1 LALLGGLFG
10 YTLAAAPLMFDL
22 GRYWNA
28 YNILL
33 PWQINPSSVM
43 FEVAICMLTYIIVL
57 WLELSPTFLDRLGLT
72 GLRKRLQRY
81 MYLII
86 ALGVVL
92 PTMHQSSFGS
102 VLLVMGSQLSP
113 LWYTTWLPLLFLLT
127 ALAMGYSVV
136 ILESTLVTNAFA
148 LPSEQLPDRPL
159 RGIPAGKPDRRPG
172 GAAGGAA
179 HRPLLRPLSGLRH
192 PHGGR
197 GTPSIVRFGP
207 VEPAGIAA

>member
-1 LALLGGLFG
+1 
-10 YTLAAAPLMFDL
+10 MFDL

-57 WLELSPTFLDRLGLT
+57 WLEFSPTFLDRLGLT

-102 VLLVMGSQLSP
+102 VLLVMGSQRSP

-127 ALAMGYSVV
+127 APWPCATV
-136 ILESTLVTNAFA
+136 
-148 LPSEQLPDRPL
+148 P
-159 RGIPAGKPDRRPG
+159 
-172 GAAGGAA
+172 
-179 HRPLLRPLSGLRH
+179 
-192 PHGGR
+192 
-197 GTPSIVRFGP
+197 
-207 VEPAGIAA
+207 